1 MMRLLF
7 CFALV
12 SPNIVMGQDLF
23 NNDSAKVF
31 FKGFTN
37 IYNCEK
43 GTPLCFDGSVKI
55 TPSNNEN
62 KYYVEVL
69 DSVSRDQGK
78 LNIAEYLEHPDGFT
92 EKVFIDKFSFIIK
105 PLPKTTVF
113 IGTNVSG
120 EKINTENL
128 DIKIGL
134 LTPFPKTNFLITEY
148 TIIAN
153 KKALIIK
160 SSKITPQAISFIKAL
175 SLGTNINI
183 EVVYKDPLEKQRRIQ
198 GSFIL

>member
-113 IGTNVSG
+113 IGTSVSG